1 VLRGKRLMAKKILV
15 VDDEQSIRALLNDI
29 LSAEG
34 YEVQDA
40 SNGKEAIEKIA
51 KIVPDLI
58 ITDLQMP
65 VMDGLELIKTV
76 RAEQPDILFL
86 VITGYATVDS
96 AIQALQLGAINY
108 ITKPFKMED
117 LLGIVRKGLRIN
129 ELKQVTMETLPYM
142 EHSLRFNIPSQIKLI
157 QGIIQKVIQ
166 SLVSMGYDPN
176 ESQNTIPLIL
186 NEAITNA
193 IRHGNKGDDKK
204 SVDINAFIN
213 NNGYSI
219 TVRDEGHGFNPETI
233 PDPTEPENLLKT
245 SGRGIFLIR
254 CKVDN
259 VEFNPK
265 GNEMIMFKAR
275 DPEADSQ

>member
-1 VLRGKRLMAKKILV
+1 MAKKILV
-15 VDDEQSIRALLNDI
+15 VDDEQSIRVLLNDI

-34 YEVQDA
+34 YIVEDA
-40 SNGKEAIEKIA
+40 SNGKEAVERIEA
-51 KIVPDLI
+51 DAPDLV

-65 VMDGLELIKTV
+65 IMDGLDLIRKV
-76 RAEQPDILFL
+76 RSEWPDILFL
-86 VITGYATVDS
+86 IITGYATVDS

-117 LLGIVRKGLRIN
+117 LLSIVRKGLRIN

-142 EHSLRFNIPSQIKLI
+142 EQTLRFNIPSRIKLI

-166 SLVSMGYDPN
+166 SLISLGFEPTEV
-176 ESQNTIPLIL
+176 QNTIPLIL

-193 IRHGNKGDDKK
+193 IRHGNKGDDNK
-204 SVDINAFIN
+204 SVEINVFIN
-213 NNGYSI
+213 SSGYSI
-219 TVRDEGHGFNPETI
+219 TVRDEGHGFDPQSI

-265 GNEMIMFKAR
+265 GNEMIMFKAKE
-275 DPEADSQ
+275 PETVAQ